1 VDGCKRRTL
10 ARLCPVRRF
19 SPGDSR
25 LALAGR
31 VLEGA
36 RLAPVKWASIRQAV
50 TAVRRL
56 PDRRIFKALLAIALG
71 MGIAH
76 TTLAEDWRS
85 QVTDAPPGKFPDLPS
100 IRLHYTFGWSNVI
113 QAAHA
118 EATIA
123 RVGNEYRTKV
133 TGGTDG
139 LARALW
145 MLDAQHSALVQA
157 GSDKPV
163 RISQVERYRKRTIE
177 TLVRY
182 DAKGLERLRRVTP
195 SPDKAVWKRVNFS
208 PIYDVI
214 GGVLYVRSQPLKVGD
229 SIGVVSFPGDS
240 PYLTL
245 VQVIKRETIRCM
257 GRDWPA
263 LRLSLQ
269 IRKLT
274 VRKDKPDEAVE
285 YAKFHSGTVWISD
298 DALRIPLRAEVHVF
312 VGFVYGQLQSYEKL

>member
-1 VDGCKRRTL
+1 MLSGAGT
-10 ARLCPVRRF
+10 
-19 SPGDSR
+19 
-25 LALAGR
+25 ALG
-31 VLEGA
+31 
-36 RLAPVKWASIRQAV
+36 KWAAFRRAV
-50 TAVRRL
+50 AVVPQSRGC
-56 PDRRIFKALLAIALG
+56 RIFQYLLVAALLAFAQT
-71 MGIAH
+71 AS
-76 TTLAEDWRS
+76 AEDWRS
-85 QVTDAPPGKFPDLPS
+85 EVSAAPPGKFPNLPS

-123 RVGNEYRTKV
+123 RVGDQYSTKV
-133 TGGTDG
+133 SGGTDG

-157 GSDKPV
+157 GTDKPV
-163 RISQVERYRKRTIE
+163 RISQVEHYRKRTIE

-182 DAKGLERLRRVTP
+182 DAKGLDRLRRVTP

-208 PIYDVI
+208 PMYDVI

-240 PYLTL
+240 PYLTV
-245 VQVIKRETIRCM
+245 VQVIKRENIRCM

-274 VRKDKPDEAVE
+274 VRKEKPEDAIE
-285 YAKFHSGTVWISD
+285 YSKFHSGTVWVSD

-312 VGFVYGQLQSYEKL
+312 VGFVYGQLQSYERL